1 MMIAE
6 ELIAKAAVR
15 GAFLSRKREI
25 QPETKT
31 RLLFWCLAML
41 FGGSQAWSARAT
53 VANDTVSYLDMG
65 HYLLHGHWS
74 QVINGLW
81 NPLYACLLG
90 LTISLFRPSP
100 YREYPLVHVLLFFI
114 FLFALAS
121 FDFFLRELILFR
133 QEHESTKE
141 LSAPIWVWLTIGYA
155 VFLWSS
161 LQLIGVWE
169 SNPDIIIAAFF
180 YLACGF
186 LIRIRRGVIG
196 WSTYLALGLVLGLGY
211 LTKAVMFPVSLLC
224 FAVAW
229 LIGGSLR
236 PGIPRVL
243 AGLLIFLA
251 VSGPFIVALS
261 VVKGGFTFGETGRYN
276 YAVHV
281 NKVPAV
287 HWQGENATNGLPV
300 HATHKIFERPAT
312 FEFASPVAG
321 TYPVWYDP
329 TFWYEGIKV
338 RFDPREEVRTML
350 KNLRWEIE
358 LFFYLNGS
366 IVATW
371 FVLFYVGG
379 KKLHV
384 LRDLRDYW
392 FLFVPAITTPF
403 LYSLVHWEPR
413 YIAPFLVVVIVCC
426 FLSIHLPETRES
438 RRLFPAVAVLMSV
451 MLICPLGP
459 GSIRLKTGIFDLL
472 PSRDDPNSDPEVAG
486 EMYRI
491 GLHPGDRIASLCYSN
506 LGMSNWAHLAGL
518 RIIAEVYYWPG
529 RPETLAN
536 DFWDANPATQVKV
549 IQVLASTGASAVIS
563 QEAPRGSGGTGWV
576 QVGRT
581 QYYIHWL
588 RPLTTS
594 LAAAD
599 NSHNTL

>member
-1 MMIAE
+1 MMNAE
-6 ELIAKAAVR
+6 RLSAKAAVR
-15 GAFLSRKREI
+15 DVYLSRKGGM

-31 RLLFWCLAML
+31 RLVFWCLAIL
-41 FGGSQAWSARAT
+41 FGGLQAWSARAK
-53 VANDTVSYLDMG
+53 VVNDTISYLDMG
-65 HYLLHGHWS
+65 DYLRHGHWS

-90 LTISLFRPSP
+90 LTMSLFRPSP
-100 YREYPLVHVLLFFI
+100 YREYPLVHALLFFI

-133 QEHESTKE
+133 QERESTEE
-141 LSAPIWVWLTIGYA
+141 LSAPIWVWLAIGYT

-169 SNPDIIIAAFF
+169 SNPDMIIAAFF

-186 LIRIRRGVIG
+186 LIRIRRDVAG

-211 LTKAVMFPVSLLC
+211 LTKAVMFPVSFLC
-224 FAVAW
+224 FGVAW
-229 LIGGSLR
+229 LTGRSLR
-236 PGIPRVL
+236 SGIPRVL

-261 VVKGGFTFGETGRYN
+261 VVKGRFTFGETGRYN

-281 NKVPAV
+281 NRVPSM
-287 HWQGENATNGLPV
+287 HWQGENAANGLPV
-300 HATHKIFERPAT
+300 HATHKIFERPT
-312 FEFASPVAG
+312 IFEFASPVGG

-338 RFDPREEVRTML
+338 RFDPREEARTMW

-366 IVATW
+366 IVAAW

-379 KKLHV
+379 KKLYV

-392 FLFVPAITTPF
+392 FLFVPAITTPV

-426 FLSIHLPETRES
+426 FLSIRLPDTTES
-438 RRLFPAVAVLMSV
+438 RRLFPAVAVLLSV

-459 GSIRLKTGIFDLL
+459 GSIRLKSGLFDFL
-472 PSRDDPNSDPEVAG
+472 PSRDDPNSDPVVAG

-491 GLHPGDRIASLCYSN
+491 GLHPGDRIASLWYSN

-518 RIIAEVYYWPG
+518 RIIAEVYCRPD
-529 RPETLAN
+529 RPETLVN
-536 DFWDANPATQVKV
+536 DFWDADPATQVKV

-563 QEAPRGSGGTGWV
+563 QEAPRGSGGTGWI

-581 QYYIHWL
+581 QYYLYWL
-588 RPLTTS
+588 RPVGTIS
-594 LAAAD
+594 D
-599 NSHNTL
+599 SR